1 MILNSNKIPPK
12 WWYFCIQARQCNQN
26 TCPVGIAT
34 QNRELVNGLNPA
46 EKKVRVYNYHKAVIH
61 EVMELLGAMGLTST
75 TQLNKKHIIR
85 RDEND
90 KLVNYSYGSKSSI

>member
-34 QNRELVNGLNPA
+34 QDRILVNGLDPA
-46 EKKVRVYNYHKAVIH
+46 EKRVRVYNYHKAVIH
-61 EVMELLGAMGLTST
+61 EVMELVGAIGIISVEELTPS
-75 TQLNKKHIIR
+75 HIIKR
-85 RDEND
+85 SEDG
-90 KLVNYSYGSKSSI
+90 KLKSIV